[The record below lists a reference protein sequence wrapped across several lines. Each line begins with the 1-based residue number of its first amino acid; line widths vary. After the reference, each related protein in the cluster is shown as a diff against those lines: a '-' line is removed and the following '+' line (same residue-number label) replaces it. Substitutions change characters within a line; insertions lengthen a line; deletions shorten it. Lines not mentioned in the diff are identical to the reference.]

1 MKRQEFI
8 DRCNTIFSNWCA
20 NNFQE
25 QVEKLLDSGAINIKN
40 AEPNSY
46 KDCYPVIAAILES
59 VVVECINGSSYEK
72 TRKEQR
78 KAMKKYLKFI

>member
-8 DRCNTIFSNWCA
+8 DRCNTIFNNWCT

-25 QVEKLLDSGAINIKN
+25 QVEKLIDSEAINIKYT
-40 AEPNSY
+40 EPNSY

-59 VVVECINGSSYEK
+59 VVNNCINGSSYEK
-72 TRKEQR
+72 TRREQR
-78 KAMKKYLKFI
+78 KAMKKYLKSI